1 MILSDASLI
10 KAFGK
15 PIFSASYRM
24 AEVYTEERDT
34 ERECE
39 TQRER
44 HTGGERDRER
54 ETERFNIH

>member
-24 AEVYTEERDT
+24 TEVYTEERDT

-54 ETERFNIH
+54 EV